1 MAIKSLEKKTKQVIK
16 PAKKKKLTVVRET
29 YKIDATAKVLGR
41 LASEIAILLR
51 GKNKPTFQHHI
62 EMGNN
67 IIVTNAAKIK
77 TSGKK
82 LNQKVYYHHSGYPGG
97 LKRKKMNEVFAQNP
111 AMVLKKAVWNML
123 PKNKL
128 RAKMIKRLK
137 ITN

>member
-1 MAIKSLEKKTKQVIK
+1 MVTKDLKKQTKRIIK

-29 YKIDATAKVLGR
+29 YKIDATAKILGR
-41 LASEIAILLR
+41 LASEISILLR

-62 EMGNN
+62 EGGNN
-67 IIVTNAAKIK
+67 IIVINAAKIK

-82 LNQKVYYHHSGYPGG
+82 LNQKVYYHYSGYPGG
-97 LKRKKMNEVFAQNP
+97 LKIKKMNEVFSKNP
-111 AMVLKKAVWNML
+111 SEVLKRAVWNML